1 MAGMNEREVFKPN
14 IEIDRSQSFEQ
25 RTGGDYQ
32 TSVWFLERMKSVWSS
47 VLQPG
52 AIYSTYRL
60 TCSSLWLSEG
70 AFYI

>member
-52 AIYSTYRL
+52 GNIQ
-60 TCSSLWLSEG
+60 
-70 AFYI
+70 YI